1 MIFVDD
7 AAGAA
12 IREEAGP
19 SSYETAR
26 DTPAASSAPTSGSF
40 VLTVH
45 GLPEPKA
52 RPRAAV
58 VGGRARL
65 YTPGTTRKYEDRVRK
80 TALRDWTGSP
90 LQDVAITLVACYY
103 LPVPKSWPQWRRD
116 AALAGDVLPTS
127 KPDIDNL
134 TKSCLD
140 GLCGVLFSDDSL
152 IVEERTAKRYGA
164 EPRVELVLTWRAT
177 PTTRAQWETTRS

>member
-1 MIFVDD
+1 MN
-7 AAGAA
+7 AAETLAAFSEGTLQPAPPAGSWRLCVTGA
-12 IREEAGP
+12 P
-19 SSYETAR
+19 
-26 DTPAASSAPTSGSF
+26 
-40 VLTVH
+40 V
-45 GLPEPKA
+45 PKA
-52 RPRAAV
+52 RPRAVAFN
-58 VGGRARL
+58 GRARV
-65 YTPGTTRKYEDRVRK
+65 YTPGTTARYEDRVRK
-80 TALRDWTGSP
+80 TALRDWSFAP
-90 LQDVAITLVACYY
+90 LRGVELALTVVFY
-103 LPVPKSWPQWRRD
+103 LPVPVSWPRWKRQ
-116 AALAGDVLPTS
+116 AALAGGLRPTS

>member
-1 MIFVDD
+1 M
-7 AAGAA
+7 
-12 IREEAGP
+12 
-19 SSYETAR
+19 
-26 DTPAASSAPTSGSF
+26 TPLNADRSCGQF
-40 VLTVH
+40 FRLTLH
-45 GLPEPKA
+45 GEPVPKA
-52 RPRAAV
+52 RPRATSI
-58 VGGRARL
+58 GGHARL

-80 TALRDWTGSP
+80 TALRDWRGSP
-90 LQDVAITLVACYY
+90 LQDVAITLLACYY